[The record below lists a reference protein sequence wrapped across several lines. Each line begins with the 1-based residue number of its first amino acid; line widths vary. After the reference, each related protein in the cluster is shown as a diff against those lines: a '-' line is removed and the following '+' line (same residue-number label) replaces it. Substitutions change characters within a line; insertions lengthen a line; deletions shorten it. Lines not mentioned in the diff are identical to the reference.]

1 MKKRYIIILS
11 IAITIIL
18 GVIVGIWLSNR
29 NRTSNLEPETKSKL
43 AVEENI
49 QNEIQIIQTANTQ
62 IKTSPNCLFIFET
75 YYKECEHIT
84 NEKIDIP
91 KQDVNKTE
99 EDLQEKY
106 KDYMIKEFTANE
118 VTFYQEKEGICKE
131 HYVIRDN
138 NGYVAIYT
146 IDSFGQEILKETTE
160 IVTTYLPEADKMEL
174 KKGIKAI
181 GQEELNA
188 HIEDYE

>member
-1 MKKRYIIILS
+1 MRKKYIIILS
-11 IAITIIL
+11 VIITIIL
-18 GVIVGIWLSNR
+18 GVVVGIWISNR

-43 AVEENI
+43 AVEENL
-49 QNEIQIIQTANTQ
+49 QKEIQIIQTANTQ

-146 IDSFGQEILKETTE
+146 IDSFGQETLKETTE
-160 IVTTYLPEADKMEL
+160 IVTTYLPEADIQNL
-174 KKGIKAI
+174 KEGIKAV